1 MSKSN
6 IANIANIANT
16 AIVFGTPS
24 FLVTISR
31 KLSQGLFPIL
41 DLS

>member
-6 IANIANIANT
+6 IANIGNT
-16 AIVFGTPS
+16 AIVFGTPV

-31 KLSQGLFPIL
+31 RISQGLFPIL
-41 DLS
+41 DVL